1 MDQDDK
7 QPNDVILPLT
17 VKEKSVL
24 EYIESYMSR
33 EGIAPSF
40 SEIKTHF
47 NLASYNSVQRYL
59 KQLQTKRYLH
69 LPGGNQKRAM
79 MLLKSSAAAKEAL
92 GQVLAFR
99 RNEIRNGNK
108 NNAVSD
114 TTKVPVADGPLREL
128 LSLPLLGKVAAGLPI
143 EALEHEEFIEV
154 PPSMVRD
161 PKRSFTLEVKGN
173 SMIEDGIFDGD
184 IIIVQ
189 EQAIARNGEI
199 VVASVNHEA
208 TVKRFYLHQGQ
219 RLARPQVELRPAN
232 AEMESMFF
240 SPEKVQ
246 IRGIVVGLMRKF

>member
-1 MDQDDK
+1 VAEQ
-7 QPNDVILPLT
+7 NDVILPLT
-17 VKEKSVL
+17 AKEKAVL
-24 EYIESYMSR
+24 EYIETYMSK

-40 SEIKTHF
+40 SEIKDHF
-47 NLASYNSVQRYL
+47 DLASYNSVQRYL
-59 KQLQTKRYLH
+59 KQLQAKKYLH

-79 MLLKSSAAAKEAL
+79 MLLQSSSAAKEAL
-92 GQVLAFR
+92 GMVLEFKKR
-99 RNEIRNGNK
+99 
-108 NNAVSD
+108 NNAVSE
-114 TTKVPVADGPLREL
+114 TTRVSMADGPSRGL

-143 EALEHEEFIEV
+143 EALEHDEFVEV

-161 PKRSFTLEVKGN
+161 PNRSFTLEVKGN

-184 IIIVQ
+184 IIIIQ
-189 EQAIARNGEI
+189 EQKVASNGEI
-199 VVASVNHEA
+199 VVAMVNHEA